1 MTNTYPTKPD
11 VRNKFIT
18 TYLADVSTAGQ
29 IYVAPGFAG
38 KIKKVTTVLNSAIS
52 VGNAVLTIKI
62 GGSAV
67 TGGSITIAHTGSA
80 SGDVDTCVPTAANS
94 FTAGQSIEIETNG
107 GSTDTAIVSITLE
120 LEPI

>member
-1 MTNTYPTKPD
+1 MTNVYPNKPD
-11 VRNKFIT
+11 VRTKYIT

-52 VGNAVLTIKI
+52 GANAVLTLKI
-62 GGSAV
+62 GGTAV
-67 TGGSITIAHTGSA
+67 TAGTITIAQASSA
-80 SGDVDTCVPTAANS
+80 SGDIDTCVPTGANS
-94 FTAGQSIEIETNG
+94 FTAAQAIEIETNG
-107 GSTDTAIVSITLE
+107 ASSDTAIVTITLE